1 MTTMRPL
8 MHKDAAVKR
17 CPKISCVCGP
27 HVDTVVCV
35 CARVKNIMARAN

>member
-1 MTTMRPL
+1 
-8 MHKDAAVKR
+8 MHIDAAVKR

-35 CARVKNIMARAN
+35 CLCARGKNIMARAN